1 MHTLRVSLLHAPILS
16 CLTHT
21 RTILCLAQGVL
32 PGLKGPVSL
41 SDKSGRIRTTV
52 THTKGYDD
60 YILWAPIGKF
70 RVVSLSLLVSEG
82 KVMVHP

>member
-1 MHTLRVSLLHAPILS
+1 MRTVRGSLLRAPILS

-21 RTILCLAQGVL
+21 GTIFFWLAQGVL

-70 RVVSLSLLVSEG
+70 RVVSVGVYRG
-82 KVMVHP
+82 KRS